1 MEENN
6 SKTPESNEDRI
17 KKFDIEINE
26 QKLILDIEL
35 FSKSLIINI
44 IDTSEMIP
52 IIYQYEL
59 TFDYFKE
66 KDSNLSGLEN
76 ISKTFD
82 YLKTL
87 IEQKKYSIKKE
98 NEDEYIFSFIY
109 QLFNEEKKLDIN
121 IPKQKFDE
129 KEQNKQISLAINKLD
144 KNLNLLENKVN
155 NLEKNYKKDLI
166 MQNEKLGLDNIN
178 NGKSSFSMKNEKN
191 NLDIELRIINEIL
204 EICFIENKNILEEKY
219 SIKLTL
225 KDFCLKDEYFTIM
238 KNIKQLNDFI
248 IAIFERNKYKIT
260 KLEKEDSYLFEINF
274 ISGINEKKIEFNIVK
289 NPFSIVE
296 SIKQY
301 THSINYMNEQ
311 IEKNNKNAEE
321 KIINLNSDFN
331 KNKLENN
338 NNFKN
343 ISDNINTN
351 KSLIEKNTKNL
362 VNDLNSYK
370 SQNDQK
376 VTNLNNDLNK
386 FKQEINQKINEI
398 NDILKNKIKK
408 EILDMSQPIG
418 SYYWST
424 KNTNPATI
432 FGGKWEEIKGRFLF
446 AEDKNHAAG
455 SSGGEEVHTLSI
467 DEIPGHNHTLPKHA
481 CAYKNI
487 PDIQIQGGGGSK
499 KLYENDGDIA
509 NTNNVGGG
517 KPHNNM
523 PPYIAAFCWRRIG

>member
-44 IDTSEMIP
+44 IDISEMIP
-52 IIYQYEL
+52 IIDQYEL

-204 EICFIENKNILEEKY
+204 EICFIENKNILEETY

-225 KDFCLKDEYFTIM
+225 
-238 KNIKQLNDFI
+238 
-248 IAIFERNKYKIT
+248 
-260 KLEKEDSYLFEINF
+260 
-274 ISGINEKKIEFNIVK
+274 
-289 NPFSIVE
+289 
-296 SIKQY
+296 
-301 THSINYMNEQ
+301 
-311 IEKNNKNAEE
+311 
-321 KIINLNSDFN
+321 
-331 KNKLENN
+331 
-338 NNFKN
+338 
-343 ISDNINTN
+343 
-351 KSLIEKNTKNL
+351 
-362 VNDLNSYK
+362 
-370 SQNDQK
+370 
-376 VTNLNNDLNK
+376 
-386 FKQEINQKINEI
+386 
-398 NDILKNKIKK
+398 
-408 EILDMSQPIG
+408 
-418 SYYWST
+418 
-424 KNTNPATI
+424 
-432 FGGKWEEIKGRFLF
+432 
-446 AEDKNHAAG
+446 
-455 SSGGEEVHTLSI
+455 
-467 DEIPGHNHTLPKHA
+467 
-481 CAYKNI
+481 
-487 PDIQIQGGGGSK
+487 
-499 KLYENDGDIA
+499 
-509 NTNNVGGG
+509 
-517 KPHNNM
+517 
-523 PPYIAAFCWRRIG
+523 

>member
-1 MEENN
+1 M
-6 SKTPESNEDRI
+6 
-17 KKFDIEINE
+17 
-26 QKLILDIEL
+26 
-35 FSKSLIINI
+35 
-44 IDTSEMIP
+44 
-52 IIYQYEL
+52 
-59 TFDYFKE
+59 
-66 KDSNLSGLEN
+66 
-76 ISKTFD
+76 
-82 YLKTL
+82 
-87 IEQKKYSIKKE
+87 
-98 NEDEYIFSFIY
+98 
-109 QLFNEEKKLDIN
+109 
-121 IPKQKFDE
+121 
-129 KEQNKQISLAINKLD
+129 
-144 KNLNLLENKVN
+144 NLLENKVN

-331 KNKLENN
+331 KNKLEND

-343 ISDNINTN
+343 INNNINTN
-351 KSLIEKNTKNL
+351 KSLIEKNT
-362 VNDLNSYK
+362 
-370 SQNDQK
+370 
-376 VTNLNNDLNK
+376 
-386 FKQEINQKINEI
+386 
-398 NDILKNKIKK
+398 
-408 EILDMSQPIG
+408 
-418 SYYWST
+418 
-424 KNTNPATI
+424 
-432 FGGKWEEIKGRFLF
+432 
-446 AEDKNHAAG
+446 
-455 SSGGEEVHTLSI
+455 
-467 DEIPGHNHTLPKHA
+467 
-481 CAYKNI
+481 
-487 PDIQIQGGGGSK
+487 
-499 KLYENDGDIA
+499 
-509 NTNNVGGG
+509 
-517 KPHNNM
+517 
-523 PPYIAAFCWRRIG
+523 